1 MYIKKYWGNFSGG
14 SDDSLNLVAFLE
26 DQKKE
31 EIPLGEI
38 FAKIGLDK
46 QNWDFRQTVEYLEF
60 THSNGVEMDFHF
72 AIDVVTDLAAIL
84 LECSVS
90 GSVDL
95 HDLDEYNTPFRR
107 IRITATPEEHDA
119 MDCVLADF
127 AQNPLEYDLS
137 EMMDEEAIQEMARD
151 VEALRKDLYEATGRN
166 RDYHVKAEN
175 VKNLLPGWEGAD
187 GCIATNRITVEGCKV
202 GYCYRETPDGGWDSG
217 WRFTAGDE
225 SDEYM
230 DDPNNAGLY
239 KLNTICND
247 DPDIIPLLNTPAPC
261 AFERDENGVFQPIER
276 PEPENEEEPDMDI
289 LQQCQ
294 KWHEED
300 KHQKIVDAL
309 EAIPAQ
315 ERTPDIDMELARAY
329 NNLADPSE
337 PEGRKLL
344 HRALELMQSH
354 EEELGETYSWNFRM
368 GYANYYL
375 DQEGRALR
383 YFEKALELHPGDD
396 PKLNTK
402 QDIEELIDW
411 CRKGIS
417 LPQFSECFRERTEDW
432 WETFAEMEAQLRRMM
447 DEDKE
452 HTHGAEIVA
461 QMEGALN
468 LVFDEISF
476 EMGFNGEKHELIL
489 TPDGDK
495 VKLFELVYFQ
505 KHAPKEVLEHW
516 NILVGRQP
524 IQNIGL
530 RTDDGWEISGEDVQ
544 IWLEE
549 QGENSFAISAYC
561 EKLLPMLREAEGRVW
576 WMLTTFTDQVLGEI
590 PHMRYI
596 DSFDVLEEPKAE
608 SSMLMSQL
616 PDALKERGLE
626 LSTDPEAYL
635 ESYLGYEMKP
645 NKDLDADWRLDVM
658 AGSTCC
664 VPLINSYLNADNDFM
679 DVLHADGAVAGFFC
693 YPLDTLREEEGS
705 QKIFD
710 FRDKLEEVFATGDG
724 PEVLT
729 LTGGATGLFCGY
741 VDFIAWDIRTALQM
755 AKKFFEDSDIPWATF
770 HTFRR
775 DAGTVNLKT
784 PSEEEPDDE
793 DQVPELDET
802 LTGMDYIPYTQQ
814 NAEAFFAQLEQW
826 NDEDEYTRC
835 IQALNTIPEELRNY
849 RTAYALA
856 RALEN
861 YAIIGDHDEGTP
873 NYKGD
878 KALMRAIEV
887 LESVREEGRNKAEW
901 NMRMAY
907 GYQYLY
913 GQEEKA
919 IPYAQRWAELDP
931 EDENAPAVIREC
943 KAEIRKR
950 QRSRNKKA
958 KFVPG
963 DTPFEG
969 FDLTNFWDDNWYALK
984 EYVSE
989 PPSDELIASVEE
1001 ELGYKLPAAY
1011 IWLMKQHNGGIPVN
1025 TCYPCDEPTCWA
1037 EDHVAITGIF
1047 GIGRE
1052 KIYSLC
1058 GELGSQ
1064 FMIDEWEYPA
1074 IGVAI
1079 CDCPS
1084 AGHDMIF
1091 LDYRACG
1098 PQGEP
1103 AVVHVD
1109 QENDYKITH
1118 LADSFEE
1125 FIRGLEHES
1134 LYDLDEDAE
1143 DLDEEDDADG
1153 EESDHKGSFAG
1164 SVLLS
1169 KAEWDKEQFIRD
1181 LREEWGIVDEEPD
1194 EGDENDE
1201 YSSDA
1206 VVMRVGGMMLI
1217 VTLFHGHIP
1226 DNEAE
1231 INAENNYMWPEAVEV
1246 AKAHKAHIVVAV
1258 LGEEEKLLERGK
1270 LFTKAMAVCCKQK
1283 YATGVYTSGVV
1294 FEPRFYEGF
1303 ADMLKEDELPIFNW
1317 IWFGLYR
1324 SEGGLNGYT
1333 YGMDVFG
1340 KDEMEV
1346 LNANAEPGD
1355 LRDFLASLASYV
1367 LACDVTLKDGETIGF
1382 SADDKHTI
1390 TRSPGIS
1397 LPEEQMT
1404 LKISY
1409 EPSEGGPDAD
1419 GEDGPDGEGPQD
1431 EDPGEPEVYTEEEME
1446 AVEGYIEKY
1455 FGEVENVF
1463 HELVSPDIHVDICVV
1478 PPAEERDYY
1487 TLVTMGMGAHRM
1499 NVPEELAEYKLERA
1513 ELAIALPAD
1522 WKLDQE
1528 SMQDE
1533 RWYWPIRLLKVLARL
1548 PIASDTW
1555 LGFGHTMDNE
1565 EDFAKNTE
1573 LCAAL
1578 LTGPQGTEDGSEVC
1592 TLPGGEEVNF
1602 YQVIPLYRDELEY
1615 KMEQDADALLNKMRG
1630 ISFVVNPTRQ
1640 DAITRGALAKESF
1653 DGDMDN
1659 AAWHLETIREK
1670 HLPVDEINAYNHM
1683 AIYLRWCI
1691 EHDLMSVE
1699 FIERYNEQY
1708 QAFLA
1713 DIRRADLRSFIRDS
1727 LKGQLF
1733 GALFNEVGSAFAGYY
1748 YGVSDSPYFPSDIDD
1763 YALRFFGPERYHSDE
1778 FQDEAY
1784 LFIPFDEDYY
1794 QAMAKVI
1801 EERFANWQGQDFD
1814 EDTLE
1819 PSELAEALME
1829 YLDCECTYFP
1839 SMADDDPI
1847 MSAYS
1852 YARRLG
1858 VREDFIPVLIKAD
1871 DETLLECLVM
1881 NADPEHDADCY
1892 EFDLKTVEAYRKK
1905 MLSAPIKDG
1914 KAVLEGLTGQRRE
1927 EAEDDDMDWEGEVLG
1942 EMEGGYD
1949 NDRLSCYWGS
1959 DSHMTYPLILA
1970 KIPVKNPW
1978 EIFAYL
1984 PFGNWNEC
1992 PDTPDLMAVAKYW
2005 FEQYG
2010 AVPAAMS
2017 HDELEFLLPDPV
2029 SKEKAME
2036 VATEQYG
2043 FCSDIVDQ
2051 EQDDPTVGNLA
2062 DVLWQSTVWY
2072 FWWD

>member
-1 MYIKKYWGNFSGG
+1 MYIKKYWGNFIGG

-31 EIPLGEI
+31 EIPLSEI
-38 FAKIGLDK
+38 FTKIGLDK
-46 QNWDFRQTVEYLEF
+46 QNWGFRQTVEYLEF
-60 THSNGVEMDFHF
+60 THSSGVEMDFHF

-90 GSVDL
+90 GSVNL
-95 HDLDEYNTPFRR
+95 QDLDEYNTPSRR

-119 MDCVLADF
+119 MNKSLADF

-137 EMMDEEAIQEMARD
+137 EMMDDEEIQEMARD
-151 VEALRKDLYEATGRN
+151 VEALRKDLYEAAGRN
-166 RDYHVKAEN
+166 RDYHVKAED
-175 VKNLLPGWEGAD
+175 VKSLLSDWKGAD

-202 GYCYRETPDGGWDSG
+202 GYCYREKPDGDWDSG
-217 WRFTAGDE
+217 WRFTVGDE
-225 SDEYM
+225 SEEYM
-230 DDPNNAGLY
+230 DDPNNAGIY

-261 AFERDENGVFQPIER
+261 AFERDENGVFQQIKDWKPDED
-276 PEPENEEEPDMDI
+276 EEDPDMDI
-289 LQQCQ
+289 LKQCQ

-309 EAIPAQ
+309 EAIPTE
-315 ERTPDIDMELARAY
+315 ERTPEMDMELARAY
-329 NNLADPSE
+329 NNLADSSE
-337 PEGRKLL
+337 PEGRKQL
-344 HRALELMQSH
+344 HRALELMQCH
-354 EEELGETYSWNFRM
+354 EEELGDTYSWNFRM
-368 GYANYYL
+368 GYAYYYL

-383 YFEKALELHPGDD
+383 YFEKALEQHPGDD
-396 PKLNTK
+396 PKLNTR
-402 QDIEELIDW
+402 QDIEDLIDW
-411 CRKGIS
+411 CTKGIS
-417 LPQFSECFRERTEDW
+417 LPQFSECFRERTENW
-432 WETFAEMEAQLRRMM
+432 WETFAEMEAELRQMM
-447 DEDKE
+447 DEDKD
-452 HTHGAEIVA
+452 HTRGAELVA
-461 QMEGALN
+461 QMEDTLN

-476 EMGFNGEKHELIL
+476 ELGFNGEKHELIL
-489 TPDGDK
+489 TPEGNK

-524 IQNIGL
+524 SQNIGL
-530 RTDDGWEISGEDVQ
+530 RTDDSWDISGEDVQ

-549 QGENSFAISAYC
+549 QGENSFNISAYC

-576 WMLTTFTDQVLGEI
+576 WMLTTLTDQILGEI

-608 SSMLMSQL
+608 PSFLLSQL
-616 PDALKERGLE
+616 PDKLREQGLE

-635 ESYLGYEMKP
+635 ESYLGYKMEPKQDP
-645 NKDLDADWRLDVM
+645 DADWRLDVM

-664 VPLINSYLNADNDFM
+664 VPLINGYLNADNDFM
-679 DVLHADGAVAGFFC
+679 DDLHADGAVAGFFC

-705 QKIFD
+705 EKIFD
-710 FRDKLEEVFATGDG
+710 FRDKLEELFTTVDG
-724 PEVLT
+724 SEMLA
-729 LTGGATGLFCGY
+729 LIGGATGLYCGY
-741 VDFIAWDIRTALQM
+741 VDFIAWDIREALNM
-755 AKKFFEDSDIPWATF
+755 AKEFFEGTDIPWAIF

-775 DAGTVNLKT
+775 EAGSVPLKQQ
-784 PSEEEPDDE
+784 DDGTE
-793 DQVPELDET
+793 TENQDDELDET

-814 NAEAFFAQLEQW
+814 DAEAFFAQLEQW

-835 IQALNTIPEELRNY
+835 IQALNAIPEDWRNY

-861 YAIIGDHDEGTP
+861 YAIIGDHDEGTLKF
-873 NYKGD
+873 KGD
-878 KALMRAIEV
+878 KALQRAIEV
-887 LESVREEGRNKAEW
+887 LESVREEGQDKAEW

-950 QRSRNKKA
+950 QRSRKKKA

-984 EYVSE
+984 EYVSD

-1025 TCYPCDEPTCWA
+1025 TCYPCDEPTCWSD
-1037 EDHVAITGIF
+1037 DHVAITGIF

-1052 KIYSLC
+1052 KSCSLC

-1134 LYDLDEDAE
+1134 LYDPDEDVE
-1143 DLDEEDDADG
+1143 DLNEDVDADEE
-1153 EESDHKGSFAG
+1153 ETDHKGSFAG

-1169 KAEWDKEQFIRD
+1169 KVEWDKEQLIRD

-1194 EGDENDE
+1194 EGDEDDE
-1201 YSSDA
+1201 NSDDA

-1246 AKAHKAHIVVAV
+1246 TKAHKAHIMVAV

-1294 FEPRFYEGF
+1294 FEPRFYEGL

-1317 IWFGLYR
+1317 VWFGLYR

-1340 KDEMEV
+1340 KEEMEV
-1346 LNANAEPGD
+1346 LNTDAEPEE

-1367 LACDVTLKDGETIGF
+1367 LACDVTLQDGETIGF

-1390 TRSPGIS
+1390 TRSPGVS

-1409 EPSEGGPDAD
+1409 EPTEV
-1419 GEDGPDGEGPQD
+1419 
-1431 EDPGEPEVYTEEEME
+1431 EPETDDDSIGMDDVSYHIESIEEKE
-1446 AVEGYIEKY
+1446 
-1455 FGEVENVF
+1455 
-1463 HELVSPDIHVDICVV
+1463 
-1478 PPAEERDYY
+1478 
-1487 TLVTMGMGAHRM
+1487 
-1499 NVPEELAEYKLERA
+1499 
-1513 ELAIALPAD
+1513 
-1522 WKLDQE
+1522 
-1528 SMQDE
+1528 
-1533 RWYWPIRLLKVLARL
+1533 L
-1548 PIASDTW
+1548 PID
-1555 LGFGHTMDNE
+1555 
-1565 EDFAKNTE
+1565 
-1573 LCAAL
+1573 
-1578 LTGPQGTEDGSEVC
+1578 P
-1592 TLPGGEEVNF
+1592 
-1602 YQVIPLYRDELEY
+1602 
-1615 KMEQDADALLNKMRG
+1615 
-1630 ISFVVNPTRQ
+1630 
-1640 DAITRGALAKESF
+1640 
-1653 DGDMDN
+1653 
-1659 AAWHLETIREK
+1659 
-1670 HLPVDEINAYNHM
+1670 INAYNHM
-1683 AIYLRWCI
+1683 AIYLRWCM
-1691 EHDLMSVE
+1691 EHDLMGE
-1699 FIERYNEQY
+1699 K
-1708 QAFLA
+1708 FLEEHGDVVNQVKA
-1713 DIRRADLRSFIRDS
+1713 DPGSTDLRTFIREE
-1727 LKGQLF
+1727 LF
-1733 GALFNEVGSAFAGYY
+1733 GCLFSALFNQKGRAFAHYY
-1748 YGVSDSPYFPSDIDD
+1748 YGENDAPYYPADIDD
-1763 YALRFFGPERYHSDE
+1763 YALKYFGPSRYHSNE
-1778 FQDEAY
+1778 FQQETY
-1784 LFIPFDEDYY
+1784 LFIPFDEKYY

-1801 EERFANWQGQDFD
+1801 EKRFVNWQGQDFD

-1819 PSELAEALME
+1819 PSEVAQAIME

-1858 VREDFIPVLIKAD
+1858 VREDFIPVLIKP

-1881 NADPEHDADCY
+1881 NADPENDADCY
-1892 EFDLKTVEAYRKK
+1892 EFNPKAVEEYRKK
-1905 MLSAPIKDG
+1905 MLSAPVKDG
-1914 KAVLEGLTGQRRE
+1914 KAVLEELTGQRKE
-1927 EAEDDDMDWEGEVLG
+1927 EAEEDDMDWEEEIIGEID
-1942 EMEGGYD
+1942 GGIN
-1949 NDRLSCYWGS
+1949 NDRFASYWDS
-1959 DSHMTYPLILA
+1959 DTNMTVPLILA

-1992 PDTPDLMAVAKYW
+1992 PDTLELMAVAKYW
-2005 FEQYG
+2005 FEQYD

-2017 HDELEFLLPDPV
+2017 HDELEFLLPAPV
-2029 SKEKAME
+2029 PKEKAID
-2036 VATEQYG
+2036 VAVEQYG
-2043 FCSDIVDQ
+2043 FCPDLDQ
-2051 EQDDPTVGNLA
+2051 NASIGTLA
-2062 DVLWQSTVWY
+2062 DTIHQSTVWY

>member
-1 MYIKKYWGNFSGG
+1 MYIKKYWGNFIGG

-31 EIPLGEI
+31 EIPLSEI

-46 QNWDFRQTVEYLEF
+46 QNWDFCQTVEYLEF
-60 THSNGVEMDFHF
+60 THSDGVEMDFHF

-90 GSVDL
+90 GSVNL
-95 HDLDEYNTPFRR
+95 QDLDEYNTPVRR
-107 IRITATPEEHDA
+107 IRITATPEEHEA
-119 MDCVLADF
+119 MNKAMADF
-127 AQNPLEYDLS
+127 VQDPLSYDIS
-137 EMMDEEAIQEMARD
+137 EMMGEDEITDMAYQVEM
-151 VEALRKDLYEATGRN
+151 LRKELYEASGRN
-166 RDYHVKAEN
+166 RNYHVKAED
-175 VKNLLPGWEGAD
+175 VKDLLPDWEGAD

-202 GYCYRETPDGGWDSG
+202 GYCYREKPDGGWDSG

-230 DDPNNAGLY
+230 DDPNNAGIY

-261 AFERDENGVFQPIER
+261 AFERDENGVFQQIKDWKPDED
-276 PEPENEEEPDMDI
+276 EEDPDMDI
-289 LQQCQ
+289 LKQCQ
-294 KWHEED
+294 KWHE
-300 KHQKIVDAL
+300 KGQYQKIIDAL
-309 EAIPAQ
+309 EAIPA
-315 ERTPDIDMELARAY
+315 EEHTPEMDSELARAY
-329 NNLADPSE
+329 NNLADSSE
-337 PEGRKLL
+337 PEGRKQL
-344 HRALELMQSH
+344 HRALELMQCH

-368 GYANYYL
+368 GYSYFYL

-396 PKLNTK
+396 PKLNTQ
-402 QDIEELIDW
+402 QDIEDLIDW
-411 CRKGIS
+411 CKKGIS
-417 LPQFSECFRERTEDW
+417 LPQFSECFRERTENW
-432 WETFAEMEAQLRRMM
+432 WETFAEMEAELRQMM
-447 DEDKE
+447 DEDKD
-452 HTHGAEIVA
+452 HTRGAELVV
-461 QMEGALN
+461 QMEDTLN

-476 EMGFNGEKHELIL
+476 EMGFNGEKYELIL
-489 TPDGDK
+489 TPEGDK
-495 VKLFELVYFQ
+495 VKLFELIYFQ
-505 KHAPKEVLEHW
+505 KHASKEVLEHW

-524 IQNIGL
+524 LQNIGL
-530 RTDDGWEISGEDVQ
+530 RTEDGWDISGDDVQ

-549 QGENSFAISAYC
+549 QGENRFAISAYC
-561 EKLLPMLREAEGRVW
+561 EKLLPMFQEAEGRVW
-576 WMLTTFTDQVLGEI
+576 WMLTTLTDQVLGEI

-608 SSMLMSQL
+608 PSILMSQL
-616 PDALKERGLE
+616 PNALKERGLE
-626 LSTDPEAYL
+626 LSTDPESYL

-645 NKDLDADWRLDVM
+645 NEDPNADWRLDVM

-664 VPLINSYLNADNDFM
+664 VPLINGYLNADNDFM
-679 DVLHADGAVAGFFC
+679 DDLHADGAVAGFFC

-705 QKIFD
+705 EKIFD
-710 FRDKLEEVFATGDG
+710 FRDKLEELFTTGDG

-741 VDFIAWDIRTALQM
+741 VDFIAWDIQTALQM
-755 AKKFFEDSDIPWATF
+755 AKKFFEDSDIPWAGF

-775 DAGTVNLKT
+775 EAGTVNLKT

-793 DQVPELDET
+793 DQVSELDET
-802 LTGMDYIPYTQQ
+802 LTGMDYIPYTPQ
-814 NAEAFFAQLEQW
+814 NEEAFFAQLEQW
-826 NDEDEYTRC
+826 NDEDKYTRC
-835 IQALNTIPEELRNY
+835 IQALNAIPEDWRKY
-849 RTAYALA
+849 RIAYAMA

-878 KALMRAIEV
+878 KALLRTIEV
-887 LESVREEGRNKAEW
+887 LESVREEGQDKAEW

-907 GYQYLY
+907 GYQYLHAC
-913 GQEEKA
+913 EEKA

-950 QRSRNKKA
+950 RRSRKKA

-984 EYVSE
+984 EYVSD

-1025 TCYPCDEPTCWA
+1025 TCYPCDEPTCWSD
-1037 EDHVAITGIF
+1037 DHVAITGIF

-1052 KIYSLC
+1052 KSCSLC

-1125 FIRGLEHES
+1125 FICGLEHES
-1134 LYDLDEDAE
+1134 LYDPDEDVE
-1143 DLDEEDDADG
+1143 DLEDDAD
-1153 EESDHKGSFAG
+1153 EEETDHKGSFAG

-1169 KAEWDKEQFIRD
+1169 KAEWDKEQLIRD

-1194 EGDENDE
+1194 EGDEDVENSD
-1201 YSSDA
+1201 DA
-1206 VVMRVGGMMLI
+1206 VVMRVGNMMLI

-1246 AKAHKAHIVVAV
+1246 AKAHKAHIMVAV

-1303 ADMLKEDELPIFNW
+1303 ADMMQEDELPIFNW
-1317 IWFGLYR
+1317 VWFGLYR

-1340 KDEMEV
+1340 KEEMEV
-1346 LNANAEPGD
+1346 LNTDAEPED

-1382 SADDKHTI
+1382 DADDKHTI
-1390 TRSPGIS
+1390 TRSSGVG

-1404 LKISY
+1404 LKISWA
-1409 EPSEGGPDAD
+1409 SSDDDPDDD
-1419 GEDGPDGEGPQD
+1419 GDDPDGEMPED
-1431 EDPGEPEVYTEEEME
+1431 EEAGVPEVYTGEEME
-1446 AVEGYIEKY
+1446 AVEGHIEQY

-1463 HELVSPDIHVDICVV
+1463 HEIVSPDIHVDICIV
-1478 PPAEERDYY
+1478 PPTEERDYY

-1522 WKLDQE
+1522 WKLDRQ

-1565 EDFAKNTE
+1565 EDFAENTK
-1573 LCAAL
+1573 LCAAI
-1578 LTGPQGTEDGSEVC
+1578 LTGPQSTEEGGEVG

-1615 KMEQDADALLNKMRG
+1615 KMEHDADALLDKMNG

-1640 DAITRGALAKESF
+1640 NAITRSTLSNDDF
-1653 DGDMDN
+1653 DGEMDD
-1659 AAWHLETIREK
+1659 ASYHLESIEEK
-1670 HLPVDEINAYNHM
+1670 ELPIDPINAYNHM
-1683 AIYLRWCI
+1683 AIYLRWCM
-1691 EHDLMSVE
+1691 EHDLMGE
-1699 FIERYNEQY
+1699 E
-1708 QAFLA
+1708 FLA
-1713 DIRRADLRSFIRDS
+1713 EYGEVAEKVKADPASVDLRAFIRDE
-1727 LKGQLF
+1727 LDGCLF
-1733 GALFNEVGSAFAGYY
+1733 SVLFNQQGRAFAGYY
-1748 YGVSDSPYFPSDIDD
+1748 YGEGDSPYYPADVDD
-1763 YALRFFGPERYHSDE
+1763 NALRFFGPERYHSDE

-1784 LFIPFDEDYY
+1784 LFIPFEEDYY
-1794 QAMAKVI
+1794 QAMAEVI
-1801 EERFANWQGQDFD
+1801 EERFENWQGQDFD

-1819 PSELAEALME
+1819 PSEVAQAIME

-1852 YARRLG
+1852 YAK
-1858 VREDFIPVLIKAD
+1858 RESIQEGFVPVLIKAD

-1881 NADPEHDADCY
+1881 NADPEHDADFY
-1892 EFDLKTVEAYRKK
+1892 EFDLKTVTEYRKK
-1905 MLSAPIKDG
+1905 MLSAPVKDG
-1914 KAVLEGLTGQRRE
+1914 KAVLEELTGQRKE
-1927 EAEDDDMDWEGEVLG
+1927 EAEDDDLNWEEEVLG

-1949 NDRLSCYWGS
+1949 NDRFSCYWDS

-1992 PDTPDLMAVAKYW
+1992 PDTPELMAVAKYW
-2005 FEQYG
+2005 FQRYG
-2010 AVPAAMS
+2010 AIPAAMS
-2017 HDELEFLLPDPV
+2017 HDELEFLLPAPV
-2029 SKEKAME
+2029 SKEMAME

-2043 FCSDIVDQ
+2043 FCPDIVDQ

>member
-1 MYIKKYWGNFSGG
+1 MYIKKYWGNFIGG

-31 EIPLGEI
+31 EIPLSEI
-38 FAKIGLDK
+38 FTKIGLDK
-46 QNWDFRQTVEYLEF
+46 QNWGFRQTVEYLEF
-60 THSNGVEMDFHF
+60 THSSGVEMDFHF

-90 GSVDL
+90 GSVNL
-95 HDLDEYNTPFRR
+95 QDLDEYNTPSRR

-119 MDCVLADF
+119 MNKSLADF

-137 EMMDEEAIQEMARD
+137 EMMDDEEIQEMARD
-151 VEALRKDLYEATGRN
+151 VEALRKELYEAAGRN
-166 RDYHVKAEN
+166 RDYHVKAED
-175 VKNLLPGWEGAD
+175 VKSLLSDWKGAD

-202 GYCYRETPDGGWDSG
+202 GYCYREKPDGDWDSG

-225 SDEYM
+225 SEEYM
-230 DDPNNAGLY
+230 DDPNNAGIY

-261 AFERDENGVFQPIER
+261 AFERDENGVFQQIKDWKPDED
-276 PEPENEEEPDMDI
+276 EEDPDMDI
-289 LQQCQ
+289 LKQCQ

-309 EAIPAQ
+309 EAIPTE
-315 ERTPDIDMELARAY
+315 ERTPEMDMELARAY
-329 NNLADPSE
+329 NNLADSSE
-337 PEGRKLL
+337 PEGRKQL
-344 HRALELMQSH
+344 HRALELMQCH
-354 EEELGETYSWNFRM
+354 EEELGDTYSWNFRM
-368 GYANYYL
+368 GYAYYYL

-383 YFEKALELHPGDD
+383 YFEKALEQHPGDD
-396 PKLNTK
+396 PKLNTR
-402 QDIEELIDW
+402 QDIEDLIDW
-411 CRKGIS
+411 CTKGIS
-417 LPQFSECFRERTEDW
+417 LPQFSECFRERTENW
-432 WETFAEMEAQLRRMM
+432 WETFAEMEAELRQMM
-447 DEDKE
+447 DEDKD
-452 HTHGAEIVA
+452 HTRGAELVA
-461 QMEGALN
+461 QMEDTLN

-476 EMGFNGEKHELIL
+476 ELGFNGEKHELIL
-489 TPDGDK
+489 TPEGNK

-524 IQNIGL
+524 SQNIGL
-530 RTDDGWEISGEDVQ
+530 RTDDSWDISGEDVQ

-549 QGENSFAISAYC
+549 QGENSFNISAYC

-576 WMLTTFTDQVLGEI
+576 WMLTTLTDQILGEI

-608 SSMLMSQL
+608 PSFLLSQL
-616 PDALKERGLE
+616 PDKLREQGLE

-635 ESYLGYEMKP
+635 ESYLGYKMEPKQDP
-645 NKDLDADWRLDVM
+645 DADWRLDVM

-664 VPLINSYLNADNDFM
+664 VPLINGYLNADNDFM
-679 DVLHADGAVAGFFC
+679 DDLHADGAVAGFFC

-710 FRDKLEEVFATGDG
+710 FRDKLEEVFTTDEGS
-724 PEVLT
+724 EVLT
-729 LTGGATGLFCGY
+729 LTGGATGRYCGY
-741 VDFIAWDIRTALQM
+741 VDFIAWDIQEALNM
-755 AKKFFEDSDIPWATF
+755 AKEFFEGTDIPWAIF

-775 DAGTVNLKT
+775 EAGSVPLKQQDAG
-784 PSEEEPDDE
+784 SETENQDD
-793 DQVPELDET
+793 ELDET

-835 IQALNTIPEELRNY
+835 IQALNAIPEDWRNY

-861 YAIIGDHDEGTP
+861 YAIIGDHDEGTLKS
-873 NYKGD
+873 KGD
-878 KALMRAIEV
+878 KALLRAIEV
-887 LESVREEGRNKAEW
+887 LESVREEGQDKAEW

-950 QRSRNKKA
+950 QRSRKKKA

-984 EYVSE
+984 EYVSD

-1025 TCYPCDEPTCWA
+1025 TCYPCDEPTCWSD
-1037 EDHVAITGIF
+1037 DHVAITGIF

-1052 KIYSLC
+1052 KSCSLC

-1125 FIRGLEHES
+1125 FVRGLEHES
-1134 LYDLDEDAE
+1134 LYDPDEDVE
-1143 DLDEEDDADG
+1143 DLEDDAD
-1153 EESDHKGSFAG
+1153 EEKTDRKGSFAG

-1169 KAEWDKEQFIRD
+1169 KAEWDKEQLIRN

-1194 EGDENDE
+1194 EGDEDVENSD
-1201 YSSDA
+1201 DA
-1206 VVMRVGGMMLI
+1206 VVMRVGNMMLI

-1246 AKAHKAHIVVAV
+1246 AKAHKAHIMVAV

-1294 FEPRFYEGF
+1294 FEPRFYEGL

-1317 IWFGLYR
+1317 VWFGLYR

-1340 KDEMEV
+1340 KEEMEV
-1346 LNANAEPGD
+1346 LNTDAEPED

-1367 LACDVTLKDGETIGF
+1367 LACDVTLQDGETIGF

-1390 TRSPGIS
+1390 TRSPGVS

-1409 EPSEGGPDAD
+1409 EPTEV
-1419 GEDGPDGEGPQD
+1419 
-1431 EDPGEPEVYTEEEME
+1431 EPETDDDSIGMDDVSYHIESIEEKE
-1446 AVEGYIEKY
+1446 
-1455 FGEVENVF
+1455 
-1463 HELVSPDIHVDICVV
+1463 
-1478 PPAEERDYY
+1478 
-1487 TLVTMGMGAHRM
+1487 
-1499 NVPEELAEYKLERA
+1499 
-1513 ELAIALPAD
+1513 
-1522 WKLDQE
+1522 
-1528 SMQDE
+1528 
-1533 RWYWPIRLLKVLARL
+1533 L
-1548 PIASDTW
+1548 PID
-1555 LGFGHTMDNE
+1555 
-1565 EDFAKNTE
+1565 
-1573 LCAAL
+1573 
-1578 LTGPQGTEDGSEVC
+1578 P
-1592 TLPGGEEVNF
+1592 
-1602 YQVIPLYRDELEY
+1602 
-1615 KMEQDADALLNKMRG
+1615 
-1630 ISFVVNPTRQ
+1630 
-1640 DAITRGALAKESF
+1640 
-1653 DGDMDN
+1653 
-1659 AAWHLETIREK
+1659 
-1670 HLPVDEINAYNHM
+1670 INAYNHM
-1683 AIYLRWCI
+1683 AIYLRWCM
-1691 EHDLMSVE
+1691 EHDLMGE
-1699 FIERYNEQY
+1699 K
-1708 QAFLA
+1708 FLEEHGDVVNQVKA
-1713 DIRRADLRSFIRDS
+1713 DPGSTDLRTFIREE
-1727 LKGQLF
+1727 LF
-1733 GALFNEVGSAFAGYY
+1733 GCLFSALFNQKGRAFAHYY
-1748 YGVSDSPYFPSDIDD
+1748 YGENDAPYYPADIDD
-1763 YALRFFGPERYHSDE
+1763 YALKYFGPSRYHSNE
-1778 FQDEAY
+1778 FQQETY
-1784 LFIPFDEDYY
+1784 LFIPFDEKYY

-1801 EERFANWQGQDFD
+1801 EKRFVNWQGQDFD

-1819 PSELAEALME
+1819 PSEVAQAIME

-1858 VREDFIPVLIKAD
+1858 VREDFIPVLIKP

-1881 NADPEHDADCY
+1881 NADPENDADCY
-1892 EFDLKTVEAYRKK
+1892 EFNPKAVEEYRKK
-1905 MLSAPIKDG
+1905 MLSAPVKDG
-1914 KAVLEGLTGQRRE
+1914 KAVLEELTGQRKE
-1927 EAEDDDMDWEGEVLG
+1927 EAEEDDMDWEEEIIGEID
-1942 EMEGGYD
+1942 GGIN
-1949 NDRLSCYWGS
+1949 NDRFASYWDS
-1959 DSHMTYPLILA
+1959 DTNMTVPLILA

-1992 PDTPDLMAVAKYW
+1992 PDTLELMAVAKYW
-2005 FEQYG
+2005 FEQYD

-2017 HDELEFLLPDPV
+2017 HDELEFLLPAPV
-2029 SKEKAME
+2029 PKEKAID
-2036 VATEQYG
+2036 VAVEQYG
-2043 FCSDIVDQ
+2043 FCPDLDQ
-2051 EQDDPTVGNLA
+2051 NASIGTLA
-2062 DVLWQSTVWY
+2062 DTIHQSTVWY

>member
-1 MYIKKYWGNFSGG
+1 MGAWGIKALERDEGLDVLDILKNEYVPEHPVMDLGEMIELMKEEVMLGSDFSQIDFLFDNTAMALAELYFQWKDNGKLDYDHEEAIWDKVTGFTASKEALAFLLRQLTDIKNEVPDEDGIREIVDLWKNEDSGEIAPAWLEHLNQLIDRLDSEQEARQMYIKKYWGNFIGG

-31 EIPLGEI
+31 EIPLSEI

-60 THSNGVEMDFHF
+60 THSDGVEMDFHF

-90 GSVDL
+90 GSVNL
-95 HDLDEYNTPFRR
+95 QDLDEYNTPARR
-107 IRITATPEEHDA
+107 VRITATPEEHDA
-119 MDCVLADF
+119 MNKALADF
-127 AQNPLEYDLS
+127 VHAPLEYDLS
-137 EMMDEEAIQEMARD
+137 EMMGEDEITDMAYQVEM
-151 VEALRKDLYEATGRN
+151 LRKELYEASGRN
-166 RDYHVKAEN
+166 RNYHVKAED
-175 VKNLLPGWEGAD
+175 VKDLLPGWEGAD

-202 GYCYRETPDGGWDSG
+202 GYCYREKPDGGWDSG

-225 SDEYM
+225 SEEYM
-230 DDPNNAGLY
+230 DDPNNAGIY

-261 AFERDENGVFQPIER
+261 AFERDENGVFQQIKDWKPDED
-276 PEPENEEEPDMDI
+276 EEDPDMDI
-289 LQQCQ
+289 LKQCQ
-294 KWHEED
+294 KWHENNE
-300 KHQKIVDAL
+300 HHKIIEAL
-309 EAIPAQ
+309 EGIE
-315 ERTPDIDMELARAY
+315 ERTPEMDSQLARAY
-329 NNLADPSE
+329 NNEADHRT
-337 PEGRKLL
+337 PEGRAMLKKAIALL
-344 HRALELMQSH
+344 KPH
-354 EEELGETYSWNFRM
+354 EEYFEGDYYWNFRM
-368 GYANYYL
+368 GYSYYYL

-383 YFEKALELHPGDD
+383 YFEKALEARPDD
-396 PKLNTK
+396 EDTM
-402 QDIEELIDW
+402 QLIDG
-411 CRKGIS
+411 CKRGIS
-417 LPQFSECFRERTEDW
+417 LPQFSECFRERTENW
-432 WETFAEMEAQLRRMM
+432 WETFAEMEAELRQMM
-447 DEDKE
+447 DDDKD
-452 HTHGAEIVA
+452 HTRSAEIVA

-468 LVFDEISF
+468 QVFDEISF
-476 EMGFNGEKHELIL
+476 EMGFNGEKYELIL
-489 TPDGDK
+489 TPEGDK

-524 IQNIGL
+524 LQNIGL
-530 RTDDGWEISGEDVQ
+530 RTEDGWDISGEDVQ

-561 EKLLPMLREAEGRVW
+561 EKLLPMLREEEGRAW
-576 WMLTTFTDQVLGEI
+576 WMLTTLTDQVLGEI

-596 DSFDVLEEPKAE
+596 GSFDVLEKPKAE
-608 SSMLMSQL
+608 PSFLLSQL

-635 ESYLGYEMKP
+635 DSYLGYKMEP
-645 NKDLDADWRLDVM
+645 NQDPDADWRLDVM

-664 VPLINSYLNADNDFM
+664 VPLINGYLNADNDFM
-679 DVLHADGAVAGFFC
+679 DELHADGAVAGFFC
-693 YPLDTLREEEGS
+693 YPLDTLREEEGTE
-705 QKIFD
+705 KIFD
-710 FRDKLEEVFATGDG
+710 FRDKLEEMLTTGDG
-724 PEVLT
+724 SEVLT
-729 LTGGATGLFCGY
+729 LTGGATGLYCGY

-755 AKKFFEDSDIPWATF
+755 AKEFFEGTDIPWASF

-775 DAGTVNLKT
+775 EAGTVNLKM
-784 PSEEEPDDE
+784 PPEEEPDDE
-793 DQVPELDET
+793 DQANELDET

-835 IQALNTIPEELRNY
+835 IQALNAIPEDWRNY

-878 KALMRAIEV
+878 KALRRAIEV
-887 LESVREEGRNKAEW
+887 LESVREEGQDKAEW

-907 GYQYLY
+907 AYQYLY
-913 GQEEKA
+913 GQEEKG
-919 IPYAQRWAELDP
+919 IPYAERWAELDP

-950 QRSRNKKA
+950 QRSRKKKA

-984 EYVSE
+984 EYVSD

-1025 TCYPCDEPTCWA
+1025 TCYPCDEPTCWSD
-1037 EDHVAITGIF
+1037 DHVAITGIF

-1052 KIYSLC
+1052 KSCSLC

-1134 LYDLDEDAE
+1134 LYDPDEDAE
-1143 DLDEEDDADG
+1143 DLEDDAD
-1153 EESDHKGSFAG
+1153 EEETDHKGSFAG

-1169 KAEWDKEQFIRD
+1169 KAEWDKEQLIRD

-1194 EGDENDE
+1194 EGDEDVENSD
-1201 YSSDA
+1201 DA
-1206 VVMRVGGMMLI
+1206 VVMRVGNMMLI

-1246 AKAHKAHIVVAV
+1246 ATAHKAHIMVAV

-1294 FEPRFYEGF
+1294 FEPRFYEGL
-1303 ADMLKEDELPIFNW
+1303 ADMLKKDELPIFNW
-1317 IWFGLYR
+1317 VWFGLYR

-1340 KDEMEV
+1340 KEEMEV
-1346 LNANAEPGD
+1346 LNTDAEPEE

-1367 LACDVTLKDGETIGF
+1367 LACDVTLQDGETIGF

-1390 TRSPGIS
+1390 TRSPGVS

-1404 LKISY
+1404 LKIGY
-1409 EPSEGGPDAD
+1409 EPIKG
-1419 GEDGPDGEGPQD
+1419 
-1431 EDPGEPEVYTEEEME
+1431 DPKDDDDSIGMDDVSYHIESIEEKE
-1446 AVEGYIEKY
+1446 
-1455 FGEVENVF
+1455 
-1463 HELVSPDIHVDICVV
+1463 
-1478 PPAEERDYY
+1478 
-1487 TLVTMGMGAHRM
+1487 
-1499 NVPEELAEYKLERA
+1499 
-1513 ELAIALPAD
+1513 
-1522 WKLDQE
+1522 
-1528 SMQDE
+1528 
-1533 RWYWPIRLLKVLARL
+1533 L
-1548 PIASDTW
+1548 PID
-1555 LGFGHTMDNE
+1555 
-1565 EDFAKNTE
+1565 
-1573 LCAAL
+1573 
-1578 LTGPQGTEDGSEVC
+1578 P
-1592 TLPGGEEVNF
+1592 
-1602 YQVIPLYRDELEY
+1602 
-1615 KMEQDADALLNKMRG
+1615 
-1630 ISFVVNPTRQ
+1630 
-1640 DAITRGALAKESF
+1640 
-1653 DGDMDN
+1653 
-1659 AAWHLETIREK
+1659 
-1670 HLPVDEINAYNHM
+1670 INAYNHM
-1683 AIYLRWCI
+1683 AIYLRWCM
-1691 EHDLMSVE
+1691 EHDLMGGK
-1699 FIERYNEQY
+1699 
-1708 QAFLA
+1708 FLA
-1713 DIRRADLRSFIRDS
+1713 EHGEVVNQVKADPGNTDLRTFIREE
-1727 LKGQLF
+1727 LF
-1733 GALFNEVGSAFAGYY
+1733 GCLFSALFNQKGRAFAHYY
-1748 YGVSDSPYFPSDIDD
+1748 YGENDAPYYPADIDD
-1763 YALRFFGPERYHSDE
+1763 YALKYFGPSRYHSNE
-1778 FQDEAY
+1778 FQQEAY
-1784 LFIPFDEDYY
+1784 LFIPFDEKYY
-1794 QAMAKVI
+1794 QTMAQVI
-1801 EERFANWQGQDFD
+1801 EERFENWQGQDFD

-1819 PSELAEALME
+1819 PSEVAHAIME

-1852 YARRLG
+1852 YAQRLG
-1858 VREDFIPVLIKAD
+1858 VREGFVPVLIQAD

-1881 NADPEHDADCY
+1881 NADSEHDADFY
-1892 EFDLKTVEAYRKK
+1892 EFDLKTVTEYRKK
-1905 MLSAPIKDG
+1905 VLSAPIKDG
-1914 KAVLEGLTGQRRE
+1914 KAILEELTGQRKE
-1927 EAEDDDMDWEGEVLG
+1927 EAEDDDLDWDEEVLG
-1942 EMEGGYD
+1942 EMEGGEP
-1949 NDRLSCYWGS
+1949 NDRFANYWNDDTG
-1959 DSHMTYPLILA
+1959 MTYPLILA

-2005 FEQYG
+2005 FEQHG
-2010 AVPAAMS
+2010 AIPAAMS
-2017 HDELEFLLPDPV
+2017 HDELEFELPTPI
-2029 SKEKAME
+2029 SKERAME
-2036 VATEQYG
+2036 VAVEQYG
-2043 FCSDIVDQ
+2043 FCPDLDQ
-2051 EQDDPTVGNLA
+2051 NEDGSIGSLA

-2072 FWWD
+2072 FWWGAVSETQY

>member
-1 MYIKKYWGNFSGG
+1 MYIKKYWGNFIGG

-31 EIPLGEI
+31 EIPLSEI

-46 QNWDFRQTVEYLEF
+46 QSWDFHQTVEYLEF

-90 GSVDL
+90 GSVNL
-95 HDLDEYNTPFRR
+95 QDLDEYNTPARR
-107 IRITATPEEHDA
+107 IRITATPKEHDA
-119 MDCVLADF
+119 MNKSLADF
-127 AQNPLEYDLS
+127 VHAPLEYDIS
-137 EMMDEEAIQEMARD
+137 EMMGEDEITDMAYQ
-151 VEALRKDLYEATGRN
+151 VEALRKELYEAAGRN
-166 RDYHVKAEN
+166 RDYHVKAED
-175 VKNLLPGWEGAD
+175 VKPLLSDWKGAD
-187 GCIATNRITVEGCKV
+187 GCIATNRITVEGYKV
-202 GYCYRETPDGGWDSG
+202 GYCYREKPDGDWDSG

-225 SDEYM
+225 SEEYM
-230 DDPNNAGLY
+230 DDPNNAGIY

-247 DPDIIPLLNTPAPC
+247 DPDIIPLLHTPAPC
-261 AFERDENGVFQPIER
+261 AFARDENGVFQPEVL
-276 PEPENEEEPDMDI
+276 EPEEMEEPDMDI
-289 LQQCQ
+289 LKQCQ
-294 KWHEED
+294 KWHEES
-300 KHQKIVDAL
+300 KQHKIIDAL
-309 EAIPAQ
+309 EAIPAE
-315 ERTPDIDMELARAY
+315 ERTPEMDSELARAY
-329 NNLADPSE
+329 NNLADPHKPTCKE
-337 PEGRKLL
+337 MLKKALALL
-344 HRALELMQSH
+344 TPH
-354 EEELGETYSWNFRM
+354 EEYFEDDYYWNFRM
-368 GYANYYL
+368 GYSYFYL

-383 YFEKALELHPGDD
+383 YFEKALEARPDD
-396 PKLNTK
+396 EDTM
-402 QDIEELIDW
+402 QLIDG
-411 CRKGIS
+411 CKKGIS
-417 LPQFSECFRERTEDW
+417 LPQFSECFRERTENW
-432 WETFAEMEAQLRRMM
+432 WETFAEMEAELRQMM
-447 DEDKE
+447 DDDKD
-452 HTHGAEIVA
+452 HTRGAEIVA
-461 QMEGALN
+461 QMQGALN

-489 TPDGDK
+489 TPEGDK

-524 IQNIGL
+524 LQNIGL
-530 RTDDGWEISGEDVQ
+530 RTEDGWDISGEDVQ

-561 EKLLPMLREAEGRVW
+561 EKLLPMLREEEGRAW
-576 WMLTTFTDQVLGEI
+576 WMLTTLTDQVLGEI

-608 SSMLMSQL
+608 PSFLLSQL
-616 PDALKERGLE
+616 PDKLREQGLE

-635 ESYLGYEMKP
+635 ESYLGYKMEPKQDP
-645 NKDLDADWRLDVM
+645 DADWRLDVM

-664 VPLINSYLNADNDFM
+664 VPLINGYLNADNDFM
-679 DVLHADGAVAGFFC
+679 DDLHADGAVAGFFC
-693 YPLDTLREEEGS
+693 YPLDTLREKEGT

-710 FRDKLEEVFATGDG
+710 FRDKLEEVFITGDG

-729 LTGGATGLFCGY
+729 LTGGATGLYCGY
-741 VDFIAWDIRTALQM
+741 VDFIAWDIQEALNM
-755 AKKFFEDSDIPWATF
+755 AKEFFEGTDIPWAIF

-775 DAGTVNLKT
+775 EAGSVPLKQQ
-784 PSEEEPDDE
+784 DDGTE
-793 DQVPELDET
+793 TENQDDELDET

-835 IQALNTIPEELRNY
+835 IQALNAIPENWRNY

-873 NYKGD
+873 RYKGD
-878 KALMRAIEV
+878 KALCRAIEV
-887 LESVREEGRNKAEW
+887 LESVREEGQDKAEW

-950 QRSRNKKA
+950 QRSQKKKA

-984 EYVSE
+984 EYVSD

-1025 TCYPCDEPTCWA
+1025 TCYPCDEPTCWSD
-1037 EDHVAITGIF
+1037 DHVAITGIF

-1052 KIYSLC
+1052 KSCSLC

-1134 LYDLDEDAE
+1134 LYDPDEDVE
-1143 DLDEEDDADG
+1143 DLEDDAD
-1153 EESDHKGSFAG
+1153 EEETDHKGSFAG

-1169 KAEWDKEQFIRD
+1169 KAEWDKEQLIRD

-1194 EGDENDE
+1194 EGDEDVENSD
-1201 YSSDA
+1201 DA
-1206 VVMRVGGMMLI
+1206 VVMRVGNMMLI

-1246 AKAHKAHIVVAV
+1246 AKAHKAHIMVAV

-1294 FEPRFYEGF
+1294 FEPRFYEGL
-1303 ADMLKEDELPIFNW
+1303 ADMLKKDELPIFNW
-1317 IWFGLYR
+1317 VWFGLYR

-1340 KDEMEV
+1340 KEEMEV
-1346 LNANAEPGD
+1346 LNTDAEPEE

-1367 LACDVTLKDGETIGF
+1367 LACDVTLQDGETIGF

-1390 TRSPGIS
+1390 TRSPGVG

-1404 LKISY
+1404 LKISWA
-1409 EPSEGGPDAD
+1409 SSD
-1419 GEDGPDGEGPQD
+1419 GDQDNDNDDPDGEVPKD
-1431 EDPGEPEVYTEEEME
+1431 EDTGVPEVYTEEEME
-1446 AVEGYIEKY
+1446 AVEGHIQQY
-1455 FGEVENVF
+1455 FGKFENVF
-1463 HELVSPDIHVDICVV
+1463 HELSSPDIHVDICVV
-1478 PPAEERDYY
+1478 PPSEERDYY

-1513 ELAIALPAD
+1513 ELAIALPGN
-1522 WKLDQE
+1522 WKLKHEDLKN
-1528 SMQDE
+1528 E
-1533 RWYWPIRLLKVLARL
+1533 RWYWPIRLLKTLARL

-1565 EDFAKNTE
+1565 DDFAKDTK
-1573 LCAAL
+1573 LCAAM
-1578 LTGPQGTEDGSEVC
+1578 LTGPQDTEDGSEVC
-1592 TLPGGEEVNF
+1592 ILPSGEEVNF

-1615 KMEQDADALLNKMRG
+1615 KLAHDADALLDKMNG
-1630 ISFVVNPTRQ
+1630 ISFVVEPDRQ
-1640 DAITRGALAKESF
+1640 DAITRGTLSNNDF
-1653 DGDMDN
+1653 DGEMDDVSY
-1659 AAWHLETIREK
+1659 HIESIEEK
-1670 HLPVDEINAYNHM
+1670 GLPVDPINAYNLF

-1691 EHDLMSVE
+1691 EHDLMGEDFLNEYGEVAKQVKVDPASV
-1699 FIERYNEQY
+1699 
-1708 QAFLA
+1708 
-1713 DIRRADLRSFIRDS
+1713 DLRAFIRDK
-1727 LKGQLF
+1727 LNGQIMVPM
-1733 GALFNEVGSAFAGYY
+1733 FNKVGRAFTSYY
-1748 YGVSDSPYFPSDIDD
+1748 YGEPDSPNFPRDIEN
-1763 YALRFFGPERYHSDE
+1763 YALEYLGPEKYYSDE
-1778 FQDEAY
+1778 FQFKAP

-1801 EERFANWQGQDFD
+1801 EERFTNWQGQDFD

-1839 SMADDDPI
+1839 SMKDDDPI

-1852 YARRLG
+1852 YAK
-1858 VREDFIPVLIKAD
+1858 RESVKEGFVPVLIKAD

-1881 NADPEHDADCY
+1881 NADPENDSDFY
-1892 EFDLKTVEAYRKK
+1892 EFDLKTVMEYRKK
-1905 MLSAPIKDG
+1905 ILSAPVKDG
-1914 KAVLEGLTGQRRE
+1914 KAVLEELTGQRKE
-1927 EAEDDDMDWEGEVLG
+1927 EAEDDDMDWEEEILG
-1942 EMEGGYD
+1942 EMEGGEP
-1949 NDRLSCYWGS
+1949 NDRFSSYW
-1959 DSHMTYPLILA
+1959 DDDTEMTYPLILA

-1984 PFGNWNEC
+1984 PFGNWNDC
-1992 PDTPDLMAVAKYW
+1992 PDTPDLMAAAKYW

-2017 HDELEFLLPDPV
+2017 HDELEFLLPAPV
-2029 SKEKAME
+2029 PKEKAMD
-2036 VATEQYG
+2036 VAVELYG
-2043 FCSDIVDQ
+2043 FCPDLDQ
-2051 EQDDPTVGNLA
+2051 NEDGSIGSLA
-2062 DVLWQSTVWY
+2062 DALWQSTVWY